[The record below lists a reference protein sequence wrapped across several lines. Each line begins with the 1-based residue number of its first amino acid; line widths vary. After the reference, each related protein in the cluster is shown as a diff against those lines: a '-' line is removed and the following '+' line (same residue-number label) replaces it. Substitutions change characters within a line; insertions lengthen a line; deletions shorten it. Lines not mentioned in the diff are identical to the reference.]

1 MIAAGR
7 AMICTTRPVSS
18 GILADLPCC
27 IRRHLNG
34 TRGTIRQDIYMMLIC
49 CFCGQG
55 DADAHMVKRKLV
67 AAVPKLAKKIA
78 QFVA

>member
-1 MIAAGR
+1 
-7 AMICTTRPVSS
+7 
-18 GILADLPCC
+18 
-27 IRRHLNG
+27 
-34 TRGTIRQDIYMMLIC
+34 MMLIC